1 MDHGLMSEENIVT
14 CKCCP
19 VFCRI
24 RPGQKGACLRYEN
37 YNGEVRRTIPL
48 IRYEEA
54 REIVGNNGQWTTDN
68 KLHPEIT
75 GIGSGTT
82 YPDYKKAPFIIQYE
96 EEGIEVVTV
105 VSEVP
110 LSYCGMEIK
119 IDTDEYLG
127 EECARV
133 TSEGVPVGFVA
144 QEQYGSKM
152 LSLGGIN
159 LIKEKK
165 SGLKTVLL
173 MEAIANRERVEVQVE
188 RGAHIA
194 FRVGEAPVING
205 KQIEKMRVGCGSAAM
220 ALFAYPFR
228 EAADEV
234 IVIDSD
240 LTAIYTEHPVGKDLA
255 PEFSGIHL
263 RFRRSSLGRY
273 FGDDG
278 EGWGGTSIKNP
289 LEVISYIEA
298 IQYKEGKTV
307 LITEATGERSA
318 LFQIQRGKLVEIP
331 LTPQALKAVRL
342 IQENC
347 EPSRVSALF
356 VGGAGGSARVG
367 VVSKPLKFTQAVH
380 EGKVKMTSG
389 GAPVFIYPGGGI
401 TYAVD
406 VEKIMKGSFGWI
418 PTPAI
423 VAPIEYTM
431 PLDIYL
437 ELGGF
442 ADAII
447 PLKELR
453 DPVVFYQKP

>member
-1 MDHGLMSEENIVT
+1 MTSEENIVT

-24 RPGQKGACLRYEN
+24 RPGQIGACQRYEN
-37 YNGEVRRTIPL
+37 YNGKVRRTIPL
-48 IRYEEA
+48 VHYEEVKEVA
-54 REIVGNNGQWTTDN
+54 EGNSQQLTDN
-68 KLHPEIT
+68 EPKPGIT

-82 YPDYKKAPFIIQYE
+82 YPDYKRAPFIVQYE
-96 EEGIEVVTV
+96 DEGVEVVTV

-119 IDTDEYLG
+119 LDTDEYLG
-127 EECARV
+127 EECAKV
-133 TSEGVPVGFVA
+133 TSEGLQVGFVA

-159 LIKEKK
+159 FIKEKK

-173 MEAIANRERVEVQVE
+173 MHAIANREKVEVEIE
-188 RGAHIA
+188 RGARIE
-194 FRVGEAPVING
+194 FRVGEAPIING
-205 KQIEKMRVGCGSAAM
+205 KEIEKMRVGCGSAAM

-228 EAADEV
+228 DVADEV
-234 IVIDSD
+234 IIIDSD
-240 LTAIYTEHPVGKDLA
+240 LTAIYTEHPVGRDLA
-255 PEFSGIHL
+255 PGFSGIHL

-278 EGWGGTSIKNP
+278 DGWGGTSIKNP
-289 LEVISYIEA
+289 LDIISYIEDVKS
-298 IQYKEGKTV
+298 KEGLTV
-307 LITEATGERSA
+307 LISEATGERGA
-318 LFQIQRGKLVEIP
+318 LFQIQGGKLVEIP
-331 LTPQALKAVRL
+331 LTPKALQVIQL
-342 IQENC
+342 IHENC

-356 VGGAGGSARVG
+356 IGGAGGSARVG
-367 VVSKPLKFTQAVH
+367 VVSKPLKFTEAVH
-380 EGKVKMTSG
+380 QSKVKMTSG
-389 GAPVFIYPGGGI
+389 GAPVFLYPGGGI

-406 VEKIMKGSFGWI
+406 VEKIVKGSFGWI

-442 ADAII
+442 ADSLVS
-447 PLKELR
+447 LKTLR
-453 DPVVFYQKP
+453 DPVVFYQR

>member
-1 MDHGLMSEENIVT
+1 
-14 CKCCP
+14 
-19 VFCRI
+19 
-24 RPGQKGACLRYEN
+24 
-37 YNGEVRRTIPL
+37 
-48 IRYEEA
+48 
-54 REIVGNNGQWTTDN
+54 
-68 KLHPEIT
+68 
-75 GIGSGTT
+75 
-82 YPDYKKAPFIIQYE
+82 E
-96 EEGIEVVTV
+96 EEGVEVVTV

-119 IDTDEYLG
+119 IDTDEYIG
-127 EECARV
+127 EECAKV
-133 TSEGVPVGFVA
+133 TSEEVQVGFVA
-144 QEQYGSKM
+144 QEQYGSTM

-159 LIKEKK
+159 RIKETK
-165 SGLKTVLL
+165 SGLTTVLL

-194 FRVGEAPVING
+194 FRVGEAPVINR
-205 KQIEKMRVGCGSAAM
+205 KRIEKMRVGCGSAAM

-263 RFRRSSLGRY
+263 KFRRSSLGRY

-278 EGWGGTSIKNP
+278 SGWGGTSIQNP
-289 LEVISYIEA
+289 LNIISYIER
-298 IQYKEGKTV
+298 IQHKEGMTV

-318 LFQIQRGKLVEIP
+318 LFQIQGGKLIEIP
-331 LTPQALKAVRL
+331 LTPQALRAIQL
-342 IQENC
+342 IQGNC

-356 VGGAGGSARVG
+356 IGGAGGSARVG
-367 VVSKPLKFTQAVH
+367 VVSKPLKFTEAVH
-380 EGKVKMTSG
+380 QGKVRMTSG
-389 GAPVFIYPGGGI
+389 GALVFIYPGGGI

-431 PLDIYL
+431 TLNVYL

-442 ADAII
+442 VDSIV

-453 DPVVFYQKP
+453 APVVFYQK

>member
-1 MDHGLMSEENIVT
+1 LIPEENVVT

-24 RPGQKGACLRYEN
+24 RPGQKGACQRYEN
-37 YNGEVRRTIPL
+37 YHGEVRRTTPL
-48 IRYEEA
+48 VRYDQVKDIA
-54 REIVGNNGQWTTDN
+54 AAPGPGSGDPGPY
-68 KLHPEIT
+68 PEIT

-82 YPDYKKAPFIIQYE
+82 YPDYKRAPFIVQYE
-96 EEGIEVVTV
+96 EEGVEVVTV

-127 EECARV
+127 EECAKV
-133 TSEGVPVGFVA
+133 YSEGVQVGFVA

-173 MEAIANRERVEVQVE
+173 MEAIANRETVEVQVE
-188 RGAHIA
+188 KGAHME
-194 FRVGEAPVING
+194 FKVGEAPLING
-205 KQIEKMRVGCGSAAM
+205 KRVEKMRVGCGSAAM
-220 ALFAYPFR
+220 ALFAHPFR

-255 PEFSGIHL
+255 PGFSGVHL
-263 RFRRSSLGRY
+263 KFRRSSLGRY

-278 EGWGGTSIKNP
+278 EGWGGTSIQNP
-289 LEVISYIEA
+289 LDIISHIEDL
-298 IQYKEGKTV
+298 QNKEGMTV

-331 LTPQALKAVRL
+331 WTPQALRAVQL
-342 IQENC
+342 IRENC

-356 VGGAGGSARVG
+356 IGGAGGSARVG
-367 VVSKPLKFTQAVH
+367 VASKPLKFTQAVH
-380 EGKVKMTSG
+380 QGKVKMTSG

-431 PLDIYL
+431 SLDLYL

-442 ADAII
+442 ADSMV
-447 PLKELR
+447 PLKDLR
-453 DPVVFYQKP
+453 DPVVFCQKP

>member
-1 MDHGLMSEENIVT
+1 MSEENIVT

-48 IRYEEA
+48 VRYDAIKEVA
-54 REIVGNNGQWTTDN
+54 IDN
-68 KLHPEIT
+68 DQPITNHELQPEIT

-82 YPDYKKAPFIIQYE
+82 YPDYKRAPFIVQYE
-96 EEGIEVVTV
+96 ESGVEVVTV

-119 IDTDEYLG
+119 LDTDEYIG
-127 EECARV
+127 EECAKV
-133 TSEGVPVGFVA
+133 YSEGVQVGFVA

-173 MEAIANRERVEVQVE
+173 MEAIANREKVEVQIE
-188 RGAHIA
+188 RGAHLE

-205 KQIEKMRVGCGSAAM
+205 KKIQKMRVGCGSAAM

-255 PEFSGIHL
+255 SGFSGIHL
-263 RFRRSSLGRY
+263 KFRRSSPGRY

-278 EGWGGTSIKNP
+278 EGWGGTSIQNP
-289 LEVISYIEA
+289 VDVISYIEN
-298 IQYKEGKTV
+298 IQDKEGMTI

-318 LFQIQRGKLVEIP
+318 LFQVQRGKLIEIP
-331 LTPQALKAVRL
+331 LTPQASRAVQL

-356 VGGAGGSARVG
+356 IGGAGGSARVG
-367 VVSKPLKFTQAVH
+367 VASKPLKFTEAVH
-380 EGKVKMTSG
+380 QGKVKMTSG

-401 TYAVD
+401 TYLVD

-431 PLDIYL
+431 PLDLYL

-442 ADAII
+442 ADSIV